1 MKNHIKTTWIHLRR
15 SPYQAIGASLI
26 MFLTFFVISV
36 FALLAMG
43 SEVVLR
49 YFETR
54 PQVIAFFKDNI
65 ANSDIENLK
74 SRLDSTGKIKELKYV
89 SKDEALQLYRQQN
102 QADPQLLE
110 MVTADILP
118 ASLEVSTQSI
128 SDMDEIATILKN
140 ETAVSEVIYQEDIV
154 KSMQSLTY
162 NFRRAGA
169 GLIGFFTLVSLM
181 VVLIVV
187 GIKAAVRR
195 EEIGIMKLIGASS
208 WYIRLPFIFEG
219 IFYGLVGA
227 LTGWG
232 AAYIALLY
240 ATPFLVQF
248 LAGISILPVP
258 ALLMLELLGGEIL
271 LGIIIGLIASL
282 LAVKRYLK

>member
-74 SRLDSTGKIKELKYV
+74 SRLDLTGKIKELKYV

-128 SDMDEIATILKN
+128 SDMDEIAAILKN
-140 ETAVSEVIYQEDIV
+140 EAAVSEVIYQEDIV

-195 EEIGIMKLIGASS
+195 EEIGIMKLIGASG